1 MLKPELF
8 KRRTPLRKAKRP
20 SHGGG
25 CNVEKRTEC
34 SACHTEIKYRFP
46 SS

>member
-8 KRRTPLRKAKRP
+8 KGRTTLRKAKRP
-20 SHGGG
+20 QHNGG
-25 CNVEKRTEC
+25 CNVEKRTEY
-34 SACHTEIKYRFP
+34 SAWHTEIKYRFP